1 MSFIKRLFK
10 PENEKDLKQSLSKT
24 KEGFFQ
30 KLGKSLL
37 GKTQIDENVLDE
49 LEQILISSDV
59 GLATTIKIIDR
70 IQRRTETDKYLG
82 VDQLN
87 LLLRDEIVQLL
98 TDNKTEDLED
108 FTIGSAKPHIILV
121 VGVNGVGKTTTIGK
135 LAYQYS
141 KAGKKVLIA
150 AGDTFRAAA
159 EDQLKIWSER
169 VNCLFFTKGMGADP
183 SAVAYEAVQFA
194 VKEEVDVVII
204 DTAGRLHTKINL
216 MGELGKINRSI
227 GKSLEGAPHEVLLIL
242 DATTGQNAIEQCKQF
257 SQTSQITGLV
267 LTKLDGTAKGGVAI
281 GISDQFKIPIK
292 YIGVGEGI
300 EQLQVFNKKNFVNT
314 LFEK

>member
-1 MSFIKRLFK
+1 
-10 PENEKDLKQSLSKT
+10 
-24 KEGFFQ
+24 
-30 KLGKSLL
+30 
-37 GKTQIDENVLDE
+37 
-49 LEQILISSDV
+49 
-59 GLATTIKIIDR
+59 
-70 IQRRTETDKYLG
+70 
-82 VDQLN
+82 
-87 LLLRDEIVQLL
+87 
-98 TDNKTEDLED
+98 
-108 FTIGSAKPHIILV
+108 
-121 VGVNGVGKTTTIGK
+121 
-135 LAYQYS
+135 
-141 KAGKKVLIA
+141 
-150 AGDTFRAAA
+150 
-159 EDQLKIWSER
+159 
-169 VNCLFFTKGMGADP
+169 
-183 SAVAYEAVQFA
+183 
-194 VKEEVDVVII
+194 
-204 DTAGRLHTKINL
+204 

>member
-183 SAVAYEAVQFA
+183 SAVAY
-194 VKEEVDVVII
+194 
-204 DTAGRLHTKINL
+204 RYC
-216 MGELGKINRSI
+216 RS
-227 GKSLEGAPHEVLLIL
+227 LA
-242 DATTGQNAIEQCKQF
+242 
-257 SQTSQITGLV
+257 
-267 LTKLDGTAKGGVAI
+267 
-281 GISDQFKIPIK
+281 
-292 YIGVGEGI
+292 Y
-300 EQLQVFNKKNFVNT
+300 
-314 LFEK
+314 